1 MKAPG
6 KHILSEAERQKI
18 EACVAAAET
27 RTRGEIVVMVASESY
42 QYPVAALRGAAAFA
56 LPVSVAL
63 TPVLGGLFW
72 VGPSNLWVFLALLIP
87 LFIGFHEIVMRIPGL
102 KRWFIRSSEMEDEVR
117 EAAQVQFFRRGLN
130 RTAGETG
137 VLFYVSVFEH
147 RVWVLGDRGINARVP
162 DSYWKD
168 VAGGIAQAIR
178 AGRTAE
184 GICRAVTQVADV
196 LAEKFPLH
204 GVDTNELKN
213 LIVEGGSG

>member
-1 MKAPG
+1 MKALG
-6 KHILSEAERQKI
+6 KQLLSEAERQKI

-27 RTRGEIVVMVASESY
+27 RTRGEIVVMVAPESNH
-42 QYPVAALRGAAAFA
+42 YPAAALRGAAALA
-56 LPVSVAL
+56 LPVSAAF
-63 TPVLGGLFW
+63 TPVLGGVFW
-72 VGPSNLWVFLALLIP
+72 AGPSNLWVFLELLIP
-87 LFIGFHEIVMRIPGL
+87 LFIGFNETLMRIPGL

-117 EAAQVQFFRRGLN
+117 EAAQVQFFTRGLH

-147 RVWVLGDRGINARVP
+147 RVWVIGDRGVNARVP

-196 LAEKFPLH
+196 LEEKFPLH
-204 GVDTNELKN
+204 GVDTDELKN